1 MNNNRLLKLA
11 FLWLIAVL
19 LLLTYLFYDAT
30 EQISILDS
38 QIEQRDS
45 LIKELSTSNDLIKE
59 YFDVKY
65 DSVKKEKIYVLKDSK
80 KTKVEV
86 EKWKAIHDVEYI
98 KSEDRFYKNGKRIS
112 SDSLIKEYNNL
123 SQRNTDDWKKLVER
137 YKLLVHDYNKLGLK
151 LSKIEDSL
159 WVKNLL
165 LKNIEKYYKI
175 QYNYG
180 YKGNQVITNLSSEKL
195 DSALMLLDI
204 YRDKLKYNPQKK
216 QWTIKRQVMKFKI
229 MNSSY
234 YNFMKGGPIPHK
246 HGEDL

>member
-137 YKLLVHDYNKLGLK
+137 YNLLVHDYNKLGLK

-175 QYNYG
+175 QYNYN
-180 YKGNQVITNLSSEKL
+180 YKGNQVFTNISSPKL
-195 DSALMLLDI
+195 DSALMILDV
-204 YRDKLKYNPQKK
+204 YRDKLKYNPKKK
-216 QWTIKRQVMKFKI
+216 QWIIKR
-229 MNSSY
+229 
-234 YNFMKGGPIPHK
+234 
-246 HGEDL
+246 

>member
-19 LLLTYLFYDAT
+19 LLLTNFFYDAT
-30 EQISILDS
+30 EKISILDS

-137 YKLLVHDYNKLGLK
+137 YNLLVHDYNKLGLK

-159 WVKNLL
+159 WLKYLL

-216 QWTIKRQVMKFKI
+216 QWTIKR
-229 MNSSY
+229 
-234 YNFMKGGPIPHK
+234 
-246 HGEDL
+246 

>member
-137 YKLLVHDYNKLGLK
+137 YNLLVHDYNKLGLK

-175 QYNYG
+175 QYNYN
-180 YKGNQVITNLSSEKL
+180 YKGNQVFTNISSLKL
-195 DSALMLLDI
+195 DSALMLLDV
-204 YRDKLKYNPQKK
+204 YRDKLKYNPKKK
-216 QWTIKRQVMKFKI
+216 QWIIKR
-229 MNSSY
+229 
-234 YNFMKGGPIPHK
+234 
-246 HGEDL
+246 

>member
-137 YKLLVHDYNKLGLK
+137 YNLLVHDYNKLGLK

-175 QYNYG
+175 QYNYS
-180 YKGNQVITNLSSEKL
+180 YKGNHVFTNISSPKL
-195 DSALMLLDI
+195 DSALMLLDV
-204 YRDKLKYNPQKK
+204 YRDKIYYDVKK
-216 QWTIKRQVMKFKI
+216 KEWIVVR
-229 MNSSY
+229 
-234 YNFMKGGPIPHK
+234 
-246 HGEDL
+246 

>member
-19 LLLTYLFYDAT
+19 LLLSYLFYDAT
-30 EQISILDS
+30 EQISTLDS

-59 YFDVKY
+59 YFDIKY
-65 DSVKKEKIYVLKDSK
+65 DSVKKEKTYVLKDSK
-80 KTKVEV
+80 KTKVEI

-123 SQRNTDDWKKLVER
+123 SQRNTDDWKKLVEK
-137 YKLLVHDYNKLGLK
+137 YNSLVHDYNKLGLK
-151 LSKIEDSL
+151 LSEIEDSL

-165 LKNIEKYYKI
+165 LKNIEKHYKI

-204 YRDKLKYNPQKK
+204 YHDKLKYNPQKK
-216 QWTIKRQVMKFKI
+216 QWTIKR
-229 MNSSY
+229 
-234 YNFMKGGPIPHK
+234 
-246 HGEDL
+246 

>member
-137 YKLLVHDYNKLGLK
+137 YNLLVHDYNKLGLK

-180 YKGNQVITNLSSEKL
+180 YKGNQVITNLSSKKL

-216 QWTIKRQVMKFKI
+216 QWTIKR
-229 MNSSY
+229 
-234 YNFMKGGPIPHK
+234 
-246 HGEDL
+246 

>member
-137 YKLLVHDYNKLGLK
+137 YNLLVHDYNKLGLK

-165 LKNIEKYYKI
+165 LKNIEKYY
-175 QYNYG
+175 N
-180 YKGNQVITNLSSEKL
+180 
-195 DSALMLLDI
+195 
-204 YRDKLKYNPQKK
+204 
-216 QWTIKRQVMKFKI
+216 
-229 MNSSY
+229 NSSL
-234 YNFMKGGPIPHK
+234 IIQ
-246 HGEDL
+246 